1 MKTTKGSSSR
11 RAGRPA
17 LSPEARENQMIS
29 YAEDLAEQ
37 QMLDGTASPSIIVH
51 YLKLGA
57 LKEKTKLEL
66 AKLEAE
72 NKLLTAK
79 TDSINASRQ
88 NDQLYQ
94 DAIDAMRRYSGRD
107 SSDDY

>member
-72 NKLLTAK
+72 NRLLTAK
-79 TDSINASRQ
+79 TESINASRQ

-94 DAIDAMRRYSGRD
+94 DAIDAMKRYSGRD